1 VKFLIA
7 LLAAA
12 VVFSPVALA
21 TPSIAHAAPPGP
33 VGPNN
38 PGGGGEGTDGSGGTG
53 GDVKPRRADRGAV
66 ARSQPV
72 TPFQVGAPRAPAAN
86 RFGPRPLFQNR
97 LWWFGTPNPNPPPPA
112 FINTFEPL
120 SSLPGWS
127 LPYYGWYRNLD
138 FEACVLGLSNTITP
152 SVGPY
157 GTSTTRFSS
166 SGCA

>member
-1 VKFLIA
+1 MKFLIA

-53 GDVKPRRADRGAV
+53 GAKPSRAGRGAV

-72 TPFQVGAPRAPAAN
+72 TPSQVGAPNPI
-86 RFGPRPLFQNR
+86 FQNR
-97 LWWFGTPNPNPPPPA
+97 LWWFGTPNPTPPPPA
-112 FINTFEPL
+112 FTNTFEPL
-120 SSLPGWS
+120 ADLPGWS
-127 LPYYGWYRNLD
+127 RGYYGWYRKLD